1 MTMCLSEDD
10 GGDGEEDCKFHGPA
24 MDVILVVQNDGNDL
38 IDSDDA
44 DDATNEDVLE
54 KKSSNKGAEEIY
66 FFQLKKALYGSLYAP
81 KEVDDKDRSIDSGV
95 EGGMGKNTNG
105 TSSLTNRALSEDEWL
120 YWIVCMSYFRLQVN
134 AGK

>member
-1 MTMCLSEDD
+1 MAECHCSRNTTMTMCLSEDD

-66 FFQLKKALYGSLYAP
+66 FFQLKKACMAVFTLP
-81 KEVDDKDRSIDSGV
+81 KRWMTRIAVLIVALKAAWARIQTG
-95 EGGMGKNTNG
+95 
-105 TSSLTNRALSEDEWL
+105 RA
-120 YWIVCMSYFRLQVN
+120 V
-134 AGK
+134 